1 MNVYFQVAGSI
12 FVLWATHDIVRSS
25 FGNTAQKAPARLAT
39 CALWLSVG
47 AGSLH
52 WIWS

>member
-12 FVLWATHDIVRSS
+12 FVPWATHDIVRTS

-47 AGSLH
+47 AGSLQ